1 MTLDLT
7 NSVNYSNCNFRNKIR
22 DNFEHD
28 DYFSLLS
35 AEDSIDDLDHE
46 SKVTPNS
53 MSKNCIKGQKT
64 K

>member
-1 MTLDLT
+1 MTLNLT

-28 DYFSLLS
+28 DYFSQPS
-35 AEDSIDDLDHE
+35 AKDYIDDLDHE

-53 MSKNCIKGQKT
+53 MTKNVIKGQKT